1 MTKVEFLKTHDSIR
15 DDVRGPLKKVES
27 SIAWEKLAEEITLS
41 PDFLNKYRSLSW
53 LLKNYRRILNGD
65 FRTFPAY
72 LKVPRL
78 FKKKMNYSSSGRTA
92 NDRTY
97 TKEELESL
105 IQDLDK
111 VEF

>member
-1 MTKVEFLKTHDSIR
+1 MTKVEFLKTHSSIC

-27 SIAWEKLAEEITLS
+27 SIDWEKLAEEIKLS
-41 PDFLNKYRSLSW
+41 PDCLNKYRSLTW
-53 LLKNYRRILNGD
+53 LLKNYQRILNGD
-65 FRTFPAY
+65 FRTFKVY